1 MNTEATTLLDT
12 TFKSDVY
19 NGLTAHPKYL
29 YSKYIYDTK
38 GDKLFQDIMAMPE
51 YYLTRCEF
59 EILSTYKKEIAALFS
74 GENTGFDLIELGAGD
89 GQKTKVLLQH
99 FVQNDIHFTYK
110 PIDISQNAINLLAED
125 LHQVLPSLEVDPEK
139 GEYFEV
145 LERLQQFNTRKKI
158 IMVLGSNIGNLLHPR
173 AIDFLS
179 KLKDTMNENDL
190 LFMGFDQK
198 KNPHTILEAYN
209 DSTGITEAFNKN
221 LLHRLNREMGAN
233 FDVDGFKHWET
244 YDPES
249 GTAKSFLVAQKAM
262 KVNIEALELSISFD
276 AWETIHTEISQK
288 YDDKVVSWLAEESGL
303 TIENSF
309 EDTNAFYKNYIFKKL
324 GK

>member
-1 MNTEATTLLDT
+1 MNSDTSIQLDA
-12 TFKSDVY
+12 TFKNDVRE
-19 NGLTAHPKYL
+19 GLTHHPKYL

-59 EILSTYKKEIAALFS
+59 EVLSTYTKEIASLFF
-74 GENTGFDLIELGAGD
+74 GKTDGFDLIELGAGD
-89 GQKTKVLLQH
+89 GKKTKILLEYLAQTN
-99 FVQNDIHFTYK
+99 QNFTYK
-110 PIDISQNAINLLAED
+110 PIDISQNAINLLTED
-125 LHQVLPSLEVDPEK
+125 LKQVLPTVDVDPEK

-145 LERLQQFNTRKKI
+145 LERLQKYKMRKKV

-173 AIDFLS
+173 AIDFLT
-179 KLKDTMNENDL
+179 KLKNTMNPDDL

-198 KNPHTILEAYN
+198 KQPDIILDAYN
-209 DSTGITEAFNKN
+209 DATGITAAFNKN

-233 FDVDGFKHWET
+233 FEVDNFKHWET

-262 KVNIEALELSISFD
+262 DVFIEALDLSISFE

-288 YDDKVVSWLAEESGL
+288 YDDRTVAWLANESGL
-303 TIENSF
+303 QIETSF
-309 EDTNAFYKNYIFKKL
+309 EDSKGYYKNYAFKKQ
-324 GK
+324 